1 MKKKSNRPAF
11 ENSPEA
17 LEEISIRIN
26 NFMMHQLEKTSILE
40 LGLLL
45 VTMMAK
51 RKIKQK
57 F

>member
-26 NFMMHQLEKTSILE
+26 NLSHEVN
-40 LGLLL
+40 GLP
-45 VTMMAK
+45 
-51 RKIKQK
+51 KIIA
-57 F
+57 